1 MSLEIER
8 RFLIQ
13 NDNWKKYIQN
23 SFAIEQGY
31 LSSSSEW
38 IVRIRYEKDKYILTL
53 KKHLHNFSNHEFEYE
68 IPFIEGQFIM
78 SNVDLKITKMRYN
91 LLVNK
96 KEWVIDC
103 FKDKNFPLKIAEI
116 ELQNENEEIQLPDF
130 LSKEI
135 SGIQEFSNF
144 ELSKNPFE
152 IWKKNKLKDFLN
164 H

>member
-135 SGIQEFSNF
+135 SGMKEFSNF